1 MFNICLAIIAIVIIL
16 IIFIWYINNNSTKSG
31 LTVLLNTCHSYY
43 YCPNVLRSSN
53 SQFEAILDRHGNFY
67 IVNVPESGIVWK
79 AEIENKHIHGDTYSL
94 NLTKDGMLNVVKHY
108 KEFTNEL
115 VYDRNKVIWT
125 SAAENVSN
133 PSTDGSYVTNNDP
146 FQLTLQDNGILV
158 ITDFKAN
165 VIWSSVPLRT
175 REQTF
180 ALEKDLESVYE
191 QQ

>member
-1 MFNICLAIIAIVIIL
+1 
-16 IIFIWYINNNSTKSG
+16 
-31 LTVLLNTCHSYY
+31 
-43 YCPNVLRSSN
+43 
-53 SQFEAILDRHGNFY
+53 
-67 IVNVPESGIVWK
+67 
-79 AEIENKHIHGDTYSL
+79 
-94 NLTKDGMLNVVKHY
+94 MLNVVKHY